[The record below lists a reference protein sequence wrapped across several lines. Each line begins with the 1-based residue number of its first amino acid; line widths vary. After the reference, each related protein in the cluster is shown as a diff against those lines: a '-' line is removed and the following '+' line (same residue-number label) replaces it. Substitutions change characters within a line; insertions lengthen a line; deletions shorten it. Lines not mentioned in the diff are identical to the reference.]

1 MIPFAFLL
9 AATVCVCLHAGIML
23 MMSAVAALHR
33 PAPPAAPAE
42 LPRVAIIVAARDEEN
57 DLPRCLEAL
66 LAQNYPA
73 GRLDIYVADDHST
86 DGTAN
91 VIRQFQ
97 NRSSEG
103 AGAAI
108 HYVTV
113 PDAAGHLQ
121 GKANALHAAIGTS
134 DHEIL
139 LVTDADC
146 APPPDWARNHA
157 AYFADPK
164 VGMVCGQAYVE
175 HHTLLDAV
183 QALDWSYLLTSASIL
198 TETGRPTTAMG
209 NNMAFR
215 RTAYE
220 AVGGYPAL
228 PFSVTEDYVLFQT
241 VARQT
246 NFRVRFPLDPGLH
259 TITLPLKRLVDVYR
273 QRRRWARGGL
283 RAPAWLYALYL
294 IAHLA
299 HLLPAIALFVAPFW
313 ALSLIVL
320 KMFGDF
326 SLLWVAL
333 GISQRRKML
342 RAFPLFEAY
351 LFAYMISLPLAL
363 AVSRRINWK
372 NRRL

>member
-1 MIPFAFLL
+1 MIPSAFLL
-9 AATVCVCLHAGIML
+9 AVTVFVCLHAGIML
-23 MMSAVAALHR
+23 AMSAAAVLHR
-33 PAPPAAPAE
+33 ATPPPAPAI
-42 LPRVAIIVAARDEEN
+42 LPRVAIIVAARDEET
-57 DLPRCLEAL
+57 DLPRCLDAL
-66 LAQNYPA
+66 LAQEYPA
-73 GRLDIYVADDHST
+73 DRLDIFVADDHST
-86 DGTAN
+86 DDTAN
-91 VIRQFQ
+91 VIQQFQ
-97 NRSSEG
+97 QRSGEA
-103 AGAAI
+103 AGPAV
-108 HYVTV
+108 HCVTV
-113 PDAAGHLQ
+113 PDPVGHLQ
-121 GKANALHAAIGTS
+121 GKANALHAAIAAS

-139 LVTDADC
+139 LITDADC
-146 APPPDWARNHA
+146 APPLDWARNHA

-198 TETGRPTTAMG
+198 TETGRPATAMG

-283 RAPAWLYALYL
+283 RAPAWLYTLYL

-299 HLLPAIALFVAPFW
+299 HLLPAIGLFVAPFW
-313 ALSLIVL
+313 ALSLIAL
-320 KMFGDF
+320 KIFGDF

-333 GISQRRKML
+333 GISQRRKLL

-351 LFAYMISLPLAL
+351 LFAYMISLPTVL

-372 NRRL
+372 NRQL

>member
-1 MIPFAFLL
+1 MSAFLL
-9 AATVCVCLHAGIML
+9 AVTVCVCVHAGIML
-23 MMSAVAALHR
+23 AMSVSAAMRR
-33 PAPPAAPAE
+33 PTPPPTPAE
-42 LPRVAIIVAARDEEN
+42 LPRVAIIVAARDEET

-66 LAQNYPA
+66 LTQDYPVD
-73 GRLDIYVADDHST
+73 RLDIFVADDHST

-97 NRSSEG
+97 QDSGEA
-103 AGAAI
+103 AGHAI
-108 HYVTV
+108 HYVAV
-113 PDAAGHLQ
+113 PDAADHLQ
-121 GKANALHAAIGTS
+121 GKANALHAAVGES
-134 DHEIL
+134 GHEIL

-146 APPPDWARNHA
+146 APPPDWARNYA
-157 AYFADPK
+157 AYFAADPY

-183 QALDWSYLLTSASIL
+183 QALDWSYLLTSASVL
-198 TETGRPTTAMG
+198 TEMGRPATAMG

-283 RAPAWLYALYL
+283 RAPLWLYALYL

-313 ALSLIVL
+313 ALSLIAL
-320 KMFGDF
+320 KIFGDL

-333 GISQRRKML
+333 GVSQRRKLL

-363 AVSRRINWK
+363 AVSWRINWK
-372 NRRL
+372 NRKL